1 MGLAGEGTLLR
12 LLQHLMSASLSMQ
25 PRRSVRK
32 LCASSRQVRG
42 LRAEVPMW
50 LLSCFSCSSHERA
63 PEGLKQAAGLQG
75 WRVSERLQS
84 ICSLCMGVSA
94 NVLCANDQSSQ
105 GSL

>member
-42 LRAEVPMW
+42 LRAGAHVVAF
-50 LLSCFSCSSHERA
+50 LLFLQQSRKSTRGTQAGGRIARLACF
-63 PEGLKQAAGLQG
+63 
-75 WRVSERLQS
+75 
-84 ICSLCMGVSA
+84 
-94 NVLCANDQSSQ
+94 
-105 GSL
+105 